1 MPPRSPSRILPTML
15 SVAALLPNAV
25 ESSTPSISRCS
36 FGLVPPLAVWYSER
50 TRSTGISARTRFFS
64 SSTADPPFLIV
75 GPTLPRSNP
84 PGIRAIV
91 LAIAWAISASVMP
104 VEKLSMEPRREPSRG
119 PIFSR
124 LAASSRVI
132 TGVFPACTNATASLI
147 AFVTPSGPPK
157 DPGFFV
163 INSRTAA
170 IICALPGVVEASCC
184 MPSVR
189 AFPERTN
196 AALETSD
203 RTVAT
208 MPSAR
213 FGLP

>member
-50 TRSTGISARTRFFS
+50 TRSAGISARTRFFS
-64 SSTADPPFLIV
+64 SSTADPPLRIV

-84 PGIRAIV
+84 PGIRAMV
-91 LAIAWAISASVMP
+91 LEIAWAISASVIP
-104 VEKLSMEPRREPSRG
+104 VEKLSMEPRRAPSRG
-119 PIFSR
+119 PRPSR
-124 LAASSRVI
+124 LVASSRVS
-132 TGVFPACTNATASLI
+132 TGVLPDFTSFTAS
-147 AFVTPSGPPK
+147 AMACFTPAAPPKPSGL
-157 DPGFFV
+157 DS
-163 INSRTAA
+163 INVRTALT
-170 IICALPGVVEASCC
+170 ISALPCGVDASRCI
-184 MPSVR
+184 PRVR
-189 AFPERTN
+189 ALPESTS
-196 AALETSD
+196 AALDASE

-208 MPSAR
+208 IPSAR